1 MCTAQRGAFIGSFTI
16 VDCLFSNLDKL
27 VMILAILTG
36 VFGAVGVILLVVLI
50 VTCRKLPRRWRK
62 ELEL

>member
-1 MCTAQRGAFIGSFTI
+1 MHSTERAFIGSFTV

-50 VTCRKLPRRWRK
+50 VICHKLPRRRRK